1 MKILV
6 LADLHLDEI
15 LDRDILIR
23 LGEAIKLV
31 GRDADAMIIAGDL
44 TEHAASKWPRAIR
57 WLGNHYPIAKTVILP
72 GNHDYY
78 GENLSTLDA
87 ELDAICRNAG
97 CAFGQCRSLILGDV
111 RVLMTTLW
119 TDMRLFSAE
128 GKLAV
133 DNSLWHARQMMPDY
147 EMACGY
153 GGIVIGEP
161 VRSLQ
166 PEDSVL
172 VHEKQ
177 KAWLLAELERPWAG
191 KIVVV
196 THHAPSAA
204 VAEPMTPLTPCF
216 ASDLDAEIE
225 RFRPDI
231 WLFGH
236 THRPAELRMPGGT
249 LLRNVSVGYESE
261 LRDVDLDARVRQGLI
276 DLDLDTAVGANR

>member
-15 LDRDILIR
+15 LDRDSLIR
-23 LGEAIKLV
+23 LGEAIELV
-31 GRDADAMIIAGDL
+31 GQDADAMIIAGDL
-44 TEHAASKWPRAIR
+44 TELAASQWPSAIR
-57 WLGNHYPIAKTVILP
+57 WLGSHYPVSKTVILP

-78 GENLSTLDA
+78 GGNLSTLDG
-87 ELDAICRNAG
+87 ELDAICRDAG

-128 GKLAV
+128 GEPAV
-133 DNSLWHARQMMPDY
+133 ENSLWHARQMMPDY
-147 EMACGY
+147 ETACGY
-153 GGIVIGEP
+153 GGIVIGESA
-161 VRSLQ
+161 RSLQ
-166 PEDSVL
+166 PEDTVS

-191 KIVVV
+191 KTVVV

-204 VAEPMTPLTPCF
+204 VMGSMTPLTPCF

-225 RFRPDI
+225 RFRPDV

-249 LLRNVSVGYESE
+249 LLRNVSIGYEAE
-261 LRDVDLDARVRQGLI
+261 WRDVDLDAEVLKGLI
-276 DLDLDTAVGANR
+276 DLAQIWP